1 MKRNKPIAIS
11 VAVLLFAAT
20 LIISALS
27 PKPSQSTAVP
37 QTAAAASKEQTY
49 AKAPDDMRGVWVT
62 YMELS
67 MENESDKSEA
77 AFRKKFEKIAAD
89 CQSFGFNTMIV
100 QTRPFCDA
108 LYNSKL
114 FPASHILSGTQGE
127 SAGYDALKIMCE
139 VCHDHKMK
147 LHAWVNPYRVTA
159 SQTPS
164 KLSENNPYM
173 KDKSLGIVTD
183 SGIILDPSN
192 KKARKLIT
200 DGVREIVENYPVD
213 GVQYDDYFYPTDIEN
228 SDSAR
233 YSEYIDSAGIQG
245 AMTLEQWRT
254 ANVNLLIAETYIAV
268 HQSSQNAVFGISP
281 QGNLGNNAQLCA
293 DVVSWCG
300 IQGYADYICPQI
312 YFSPD
317 NPRLGFS
324 EALSDWTELSYAENV
339 KLYVGLAAY
348 KAGTDADEGTW
359 QNSDTILSDEY
370 NILIENNTVSGFML
384 YSYAS
389 FNEEAAKQELNN
401 LKAAI
406 DQSESTPSQQS
417 PVAAVSL
424 TRLTSPQ
431 SELSPPDT

>member
-20 LIISALS
+20 LIISALN

-49 AKAPDDMRGVWVT
+49 AKAPDNMRGVWVT

-114 FPASHILSGTQGE
+114 FPASHILSGAQGE

-213 GVQYDDYFYPTDIEN
+213 GVQYDDYFYPADIEN

-233 YSEYIDSAGIQG
+233 YSEYIDSAGTQG

-417 PVAAVSL
+417 PAAAVSL

>member
-1 MKRNKPIAIS
+1 MILKRNKPIAIS

-20 LIISALS
+20 LIISALN

-213 GVQYDDYFYPTDIEN
+213 GVQYDDYFYPADIEN

-233 YSEYIDSAGIQG
+233 YSEYIDSAGTQG

-300 IQGYADYICPQI
+300 KQGYADYICPQI

-370 NILIENNTVSGFML
+370 NILNKNNTVSGFML

-406 DQSESTPSQQS
+406 DQSESTPSQ
-417 PVAAVSL
+417 
-424 TRLTSPQ
+424 
-431 SELSPPDT
+431 

>member
-173 KDKSLGIVTD
+173 KDKGLGIVTD

-233 YSEYIDSAGIQG
+233 YSEYIDSAGTQG

-300 IQGYADYICPQI
+300 KQGYADYICPQI

-370 NILIENNTVSGFML
+370 NILNKNNTVSGFML

-406 DQSESTPSQQS
+406 DQSESTPSQ
-417 PVAAVSL
+417 
-424 TRLTSPQ
+424 
-431 SELSPPDT
+431 

>member
-233 YSEYIDSAGIQG
+233 YSEYIDSAGTQG

-406 DQSESTPSQQS
+406 DQSESTPSQ
-417 PVAAVSL
+417 
-424 TRLTSPQ
+424 
-431 SELSPPDT
+431 

>member
-20 LIISALS
+20 LIISALN

-213 GVQYDDYFYPTDIEN
+213 GVQYDDYFYPADIEN

-233 YSEYIDSAGIQG
+233 YSEYIDSAGTQG

-300 IQGYADYICPQI
+300 KQGYADYICPQI

-370 NILIENNTVSGFML
+370 NILNKNNTVSGFML

-406 DQSESTPSQQS
+406 DQSESTPSQ
-417 PVAAVSL
+417 
-424 TRLTSPQ
+424 
-431 SELSPPDT
+431 